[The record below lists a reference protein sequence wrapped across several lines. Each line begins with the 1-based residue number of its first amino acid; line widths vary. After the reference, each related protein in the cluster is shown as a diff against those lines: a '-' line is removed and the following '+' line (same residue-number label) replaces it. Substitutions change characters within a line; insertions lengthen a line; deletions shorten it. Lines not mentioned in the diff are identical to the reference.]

1 MKESY
6 GEDLA
11 SHTDPESCTVV
22 RKGGREALTGAR
34 AGGLLSREMRMVRG
48 AAALPAGGRLHSVPR
63 QGERYGNLARSQNLR
78 MHRNTSRENRE
89 IPCLPVPHGKA
100 GRVGKSKDVSQR
112 CTDTGSLTDV

>member
-11 SHTDPESCTVV
+11 SHTDPESCAVV
-22 RKGGREALTGAR
+22 REDGREALTGAC
-34 AGGLLSREMRMVRG
+34 AGELLSREIMMVRG
-48 AAALPAGGRLHSVPR
+48 ADALPAGGRLHSVPR
-63 QGERYGNLARSQNLR
+63 QGERYGNLARPENLC

-89 IPCLPVPHGKA
+89 VPCLPVQHGRT

-112 CTDTGSLTDV
+112 

>member
-11 SHTDPESCTVV
+11 SHTDPESCTVA
-22 RKGGREALTGAR
+22 RKDGREALTGAC
-34 AGGLLSREMRMVRG
+34 AGELLSREITMVRG
-48 AAALPAGGRLHSVPR
+48 ADALPVSGRLHPVLR
-63 QGERYGNLARSQNLR
+63 QGKRYGNLARSQNLR

-89 IPCLPVPHGKA
+89 IPCLPVPHGRA

-112 CTDTGSLTDV
+112 